1 MNKMKIYTVITY
13 SIVDTEETGII
24 THVYTDKD
32 KAVDKYMVEVK
43 SAQDDADAL
52 NWDIEE
58 DYTNHDRE
66 DTEKSYCIYD
76 NGAYTV
82 NHILVR
88 LQIDEVDNVPYMRC
102 KKELCHQ
109 CHLKPRFTSDWCKEC
124 EFYEE
129 S

>member
-1 MNKMKIYTVITY
+1 MKIYTVIVSSVY
-13 SIVDTEETGII
+13 DYEDTLVAIP
-24 THVYTDKD
+24 YTDKD
-32 KAVDKYMVEVK
+32 EAIDRYMIEVNA
-43 SAQDDADAL
+43 AQRDAE
-52 NWDIEE
+52 NGQWDIEE

-88 LQIDEVDNVPYMRC
+88 LQIDEVNNAPYMRC

-109 CHLKPRFTSDWCKEC
+109 CHLKSRFTSDWCKEC

>member
-1 MNKMKIYTVITY
+1 MKIYTVIVSSVY
-13 SIVDTEETGII
+13 DYEDTLVAIPY
-24 THVYTDKD
+24 VDKD
-32 KAVDKYMVEVK
+32 EAIDRYMIEVNA
-43 SAQDDADAL
+43 AQRDAE
-52 NWDIEE
+52 NGQWDIEE

-88 LQIDEVDNVPYMRC
+88 LQIDEVKNEPYIRC
-102 KKELCHQ
+102 KEELCHQ
-109 CHLKPRFTSDWCKEC
+109 CHLKSRFTSDWCKEC